1 MSSTTTSSGTSFLS
15 SSRTLWVASAVL
27 VIGIGVF
34 LGVFLS
40 RGTGQPAA
48 SDVPAVTSP
57 PASDTNPI
65 QNGTVSAPKVKPSP
79 AALGVARKFLV
90 TAVARKNLNEA
101 YNIVGPNL
109 KGGYSRKEWTT
120 GGNPVIYFP
129 ARNLNKPDF
138 TVKSSTKNDLWLE
151 VGLVRAAGSKVSN
164 VVKSLGFQLEVQR
177 IRGKWLVNYFMTDYR
192 PPSLATPPN

>member
-1 MSSTTTSSGTSFLS
+1 M
-15 SSRTLWVASAVL
+15 LWIASAVL

-48 SDVPAVTSP
+48 SVNPPASSP

-65 QNGTVSAPKVKPSP
+65 QNGTVAAPKVKPSP
-79 AALGVARKFLV
+79 AALDVARKFLV

-101 YNIVGPNL
+101 YNIVGPFL

-129 ARNLNKPDF
+129 ARNLSSPDF
-138 TVKSSTKNDLWLE
+138 TVKSSTKNALLLE
-151 VGLVRAAGSKVSN
+151 VGLVRKAGSKVSSA
-164 VVKSLGFQLEVQR
+164 VKSLGFLLEVDR
-177 IRGKWLVNYFMTDYR
+177 IHGKWLVNYFMSDYR
-192 PPSLATPPN
+192 IPTLANPGN